1 MRRPLLAI
9 AIAVAAAAASLPFAQ
24 AGAYD
29 IVVVQSFDSP
39 IYQKAIEGFQQTSGG
54 TVTTYTL
61 NKDKKIEQGDF
72 DEIKN
77 KRPAAILAVGP
88 SALTEILAK
97 KPPKG
102 VPVVFAAVTDKPEDQ
117 NPDAGVLM
125 NVPMDKQLE
134 ALTSIAPNVKTVGII
149 YNPAKTQYFVDD
161 LIAAAKIRKITVVM
175 RQVSSKQDAVKEL
188 SALLPTVDAYLFA
201 PDTSIHGEILEKSAA
216 TLSLK
221 HRIPIVG
228 FKGSQC
234 ANGFLFASEM
244 DPLEM
249 GKQAGDVTKA
259 LLAGRKP
266 SPLYVP
272 VKKFNLVVN
281 SKVATQLGLSIPPE
295 IAKGAKLCSE

>member
-1 MRRPLLAI
+1 MTRSLLA
-9 AIAVAAAAASLPFAQ
+9 AAVAVAAAAATLPFAQ
-24 AGAYD
+24 AAAYD
-29 IVVVQSFDSP
+29 IVVVQSFESA
-39 IYQKAIEGFQQTSGG
+39 IYRKAIEGFQQTSGG

-72 DEIKN
+72 DEIKS

-88 SALTEILAK
+88 SALTEILLK
-97 KPPKG
+97 KPPRG
-102 VPVVFAAVTDKPEDQ
+102 VPVVFAAVTEKPDDQ

-125 NVPMDKQLE
+125 NVPMDKQLD
-134 ALTSIAPNVKTVGII
+134 ALKSIVPGVKTVGII
-149 YNPAKTQYFVDD
+149 YNPVKTQYFVDD
-161 LIAAAKIRKITVVM
+161 LLAAAKSHKITIEA
-175 RQVSSKQDAVKEL
+175 RAVSSKQDAVKEL
-188 SALLPTVDAYLFA
+188 SALLPTVDAYMFA

-228 FKGSQC
+228 FRGSQC

-249 GKQAGDVTKA
+249 GKQAGDVTRA

-281 SKVATQLGLSIPPE
+281 SKVAGQLGLKIPPE
-295 IAKGAKLCSE
+295 IANGAKVCSE